1 MCVIRVGHG
10 QRNLP
15 GERVTVLNAKAI
27 VGVSSVEE
35 EMKG

>member
-1 MCVIRVGHG
+1 MCVIRAGPG
-10 QRNLP
+10 QRKLP

-27 VGVSSVEE
+27 VGLSSVEE